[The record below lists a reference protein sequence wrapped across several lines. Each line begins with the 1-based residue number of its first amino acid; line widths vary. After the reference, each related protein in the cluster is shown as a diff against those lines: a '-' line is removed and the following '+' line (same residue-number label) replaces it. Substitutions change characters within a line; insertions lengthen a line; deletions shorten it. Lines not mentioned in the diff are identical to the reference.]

1 MNIPFSRYK
10 ARTERLALAS
20 NAAISVEARAGT
32 ELRSLEGRVWIT
44 QEGDAQDYVVPA
56 GMRYTAGRSGRVVVN
71 AVDGAAQVAV
81 TWRVPEAAGA
91 LASSRVSLDYES
103 IAELKRAA
111 RLARSREVARL
122 VKCGWA
128 WVARSLRH
136 ALGGA
141 AARQPVA
148 AARSHG
154 GCS

>member
-1 MNIPFSRYK
+1 MNIPFSRHK
-10 ARTERLALAS
+10 VRTERLALAA

-44 QEGDAQDYVVPA
+44 QEGDARDYIVPA
-56 GMRYTAGRSGRVVVN
+56 GMRYTAGRSGRVVVD

-91 LASSRVSLDYES
+91 LAQSRVSLDYES

-122 VKCGWA
+122 ARCGWA
-128 WVARSLRH
+128 WLARTLRH
-136 ALGGA
+136 ALGGETSRV
-141 AARQPVA
+141 AARLQA
-148 AARSHG
+148 
-154 GCS
+154 GCGS

>member
-1 MNIPFSRYK
+1 MNIPFSHYK

-44 QEGDAQDYVVPA
+44 QEGDVQDYIVPA

-91 LASSRVSLDYES
+91 FAPSRVSLDYES

-111 RLARSREVARL
+111 RVARSREVARL
-122 VKCGWA
+122 VRCGWA
-128 WVARSLRH
+128 WLARAFRH
-136 ALGGA
+136 ALGGETS
-141 AARQPVA
+141 RVA
-148 AARSHG
+148 AARPQA
-154 GCS
+154 GCGS

>member
-1 MNIPFSRYK
+1 
-10 ARTERLALAS
+10 
-20 NAAISVEARAGT
+20 
-32 ELRSLEGRVWIT
+32 
-44 QEGDAQDYVVPA
+44 
-56 GMRYTAGRSGRVVVN
+56 MRYTAGRSGRVVVN

-81 TWRVPEAAGA
+81 TWKVPEAAGA
-91 LASSRVSLDYES
+91 LGQSRVSLDYDS

-111 RLARSREVARL
+111 RLARAREVVRLAR
-122 VKCGWA
+122 CGWA
-128 WVARSLRH
+128 WLARVFRH